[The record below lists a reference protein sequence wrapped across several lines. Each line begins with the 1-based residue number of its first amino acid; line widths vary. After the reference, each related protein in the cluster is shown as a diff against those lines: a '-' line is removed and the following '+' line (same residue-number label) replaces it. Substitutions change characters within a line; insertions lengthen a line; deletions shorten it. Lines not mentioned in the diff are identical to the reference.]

1 VIELNWGRLL
11 FCGILFVLEGKEM
24 QTKLLGLLTILL
36 LSWFYPSEAKQN
48 EKIARIGYLSTS
60 SPDAVKGYLAVF
72 QAALQERGYFEGE
85 NMVIEER
92 YAAGILE
99 KLPTLV
105 AQLTRLQ
112 VNVLVVQGSPAI
124 AAAKKATSTIPIV
137 MVASPDPVGLGHVA
151 SLARPGGNITGLSNF
166 QRGVIAKRVELLKQV
181 VPSASRVAVILERD
195 DPSQA
200 LQLKELEAA
209 APRLAVTI
217 VPVDVQGWNESDR
230 IFRTIKQERAETLVG
245 LGDPLSSHLK
255 KIAQFSVNS
264 RLPAIHTL
272 AQFADVGGLMSYGSS
287 FSDLFRRA
295 AVYVDKILQGTK
307 PANLAVE
314 HPAKFELV
322 VNLKSARE
330 MGLTIP
336 PNLLAM
342 ADRVI
347 K

>member
-1 VIELNWGRLL
+1 
-11 FCGILFVLEGKEM
+11 M

-60 SPDAVKGYLAVF
+60 SADAFKAHVAVF

-85 NMVIEER
+85 NILIEER

-99 KLPTLV
+99 RLPALV

-112 VNVLVVQGSPAI
+112 IDVLVVQGSPAI
-124 AAAKKATSTIPIV
+124 EAAKKLTSTVPII

-151 SLARPGGNITGLSNF
+151 SLARPGGNITGLSDF
-166 QRGVIAKRVELLKQV
+166 QRGVITKRVELVKEV
-181 VPSASRVAVILERD
+181 VPSASRVAVILERG

-209 APRLAVTI
+209 APRLALTV
-217 VPVDVQGWNESDR
+217 VPVGVQGWNESDQ
-230 IFRTIKQERAETLVG
+230 IFRSIKQGRAEALVG
-245 LGDPLSSHLK
+245 LGEPLSSHLK
-255 KIAQFSVNS
+255 KIAQFSVDN
-264 RLPAIHTL
+264 RLPAIHAF

-295 AVYVDKILQGTK
+295 AVYVDKILQGAK
-307 PANLAVE
+307 PANIPVE
-314 HPAKFELV
+314 QPTKFELV
-322 VNLKSARE
+322 VNLKSAKE

-336 PNLLAM
+336 PDLLAK
-342 ADRVI
+342 AHRVI